1 MDINAIIQAA
11 KLGRSRKEAQVDV
24 CTVFASA
31 LYDVL
36 WEQGIPCQ
44 MATAVNQQGRAWA
57 HEVVEVAGRYYDS
70 MGEFSADIYRARVKI
85 HPTVTLDI
93 KYQEDVRNEC
103 YEPEFDEMHA
113 FFVKALKKAMYVPV
127 ATSA

>member
-24 CTVFASA
+24 CTVFAAA

-36 WEQGIPCQ
+36 GEQGTPCKLV
-44 MATAVNQQGRAWA
+44 TAINKQGLCWA

-70 MGEFSADIYRARVKI
+70 MGEFSADIYRKRAKI
-85 HPTVTLDI
+85 HPSVTLNI
-93 KYQEDVRNEC
+93 EYQQDVRSEC
-103 YEPEFDEMHA
+103 YEPDFDEMHA
-113 FFVKALKKAMYVPV
+113 FFVKALKKSVYVQLAETV
-127 ATSA
+127 